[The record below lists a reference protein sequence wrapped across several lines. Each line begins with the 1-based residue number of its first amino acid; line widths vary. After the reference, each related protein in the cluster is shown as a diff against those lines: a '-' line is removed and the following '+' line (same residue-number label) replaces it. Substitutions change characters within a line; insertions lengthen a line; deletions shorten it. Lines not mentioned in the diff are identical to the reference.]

1 MWTEEKL
8 DKAATRHADNV
19 VEDNN
24 YNGDEY
30 SYSDVKNAFLAGAK
44 YIINNTQ
51 KENESV
57 S

>member
-1 MWTEEKL
+1 MWTKEKIE
-8 DKAATRHADNV
+8 KAATKHADNV

-30 SYSDVKNAFLAGAK
+30 CYSDVKNAFLAGAK

-51 KENESV
+51 KEAEK
-57 S
+57 